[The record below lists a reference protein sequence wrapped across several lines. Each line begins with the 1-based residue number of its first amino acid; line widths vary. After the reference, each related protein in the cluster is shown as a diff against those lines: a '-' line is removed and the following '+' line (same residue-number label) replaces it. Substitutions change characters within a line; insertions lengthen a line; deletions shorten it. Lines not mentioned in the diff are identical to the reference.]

1 MPRHPVF
8 FVAVTDAA
16 LSTYHVALSTS
27 HVEKAMKDQGFT
39 LIELLIVVAIVGV
52 IAAIAVPSML
62 RARVAGNEASAIASM
77 RAVSSA
83 QTSYASTA
91 ARGGFAVRLA
101 TLGTACSGTSEA
113 FLSPDLAADPVVKS
127 GYRFAIRS
135 SAAGTAGP
143 TDCNGLPSRSD
154 FYVTATP
161 LGVGVTG
168 HRALAATAA
177 GAIYYDV
184 SGVPPIESVMVP
196 GGGGLVIQ

>member
-1 MPRHPVF
+1 
-8 FVAVTDAA
+8 
-16 LSTYHVALSTS
+16 
-27 HVEKAMKDQGFT
+27 MKDQGFT
-39 LIELLIVVAIVGV
+39 LIELLIVVAIVGA

-62 RARVAGNEASAIASM
+62 RARVAANEASAIASM

-91 ARGGFAVRLA
+91 ARGGFAVQLA
-101 TLGTACSGTSEA
+101 TLGTACAGTSEA
-113 FLSPDLAADPVVKS
+113 FLSADLAADPVLKS

-135 SAAGTAGP
+135 TATGAAGP
-143 TDCNGLPSRSD
+143 IDCNGTASRSD

-161 LGVGVTG
+161 IRVGVTG

-184 SGVPPIESVMVP
+184 SGVPPTEAVMVP